1 MLSNKSLA
9 LALCLTIT
17 GCAQTPQNDAEGGH
31 WWSFGSDKAATKDAV
46 TQTDA
51 KPDAKPAAGAK
62 PAAPVTAAASA
73 KPAAPVAAAAAK
85 PAAPVAAAAS
95 AKPAAP
101 VAAAASAKPAA
112 LVAASAA
119 PEAKADTGSSWWP
132 FSSKSADEKAADAK
146 ADLKA
151 DLKAATPAPAAA
163 PAAPVVAKTD
173 SETHWWWPFES
184 TSKPKPLAKVD
195 VTNVPMP
202 DPKITQAWLDDYEPR
217 LRAAIKDSNLQLER
231 RDNVLVVIAPVDGSY
246 NPKRPTML
254 LPVTLGPF
262 TRVAKAVEAD
272 PKTAVLVLG
281 HVDATG
287 SAPASQAL
295 TKERAVSIASIFS
308 LSGLKQDR
316 LMLRGMGDMMPRAA
330 NDSTQ
335 GRALNRR
342 MEIMFTQRTTMLAL
356 LSKYNSGKTP
366 PVAEMVAVQDVP
378 APVAKAP
385 AKKAVAKKAAAKP
398 AAKKAPAK
406 PAAKKPA
413 PAKAKAKAAAPAAND
428 QAKN

>member
-46 TQTDA
+46 SQTDA

-62 PAAPVTAAASA
+62 PAAPV
-73 KPAAPVAAAAAK
+73 AAAAA
-85 PAAPVAAAAS
+85 PAAA
-95 AKPAAP
+95 PAPAP
-101 VAAAASAKPAA
+101 V
-112 LVAASAA
+112 
-119 PEAKADTGSSWWP
+119 AKADTGSSWWP

-146 ADLKA
+146 ADLTA

-163 PAAPVVAKTD
+163 PAVAKNDT
-173 SETHWWWPFES
+173 ETHWWWPFE
-184 TSKPKPLAKVD
+184 SKPKPLAKVD

-246 NPKRPTML
+246 NPKRPAML

-295 TKERAVSIASIFS
+295 TKERAQSIASIFS

-316 LMLRGMGDMMPRAA
+316 LMLRGMGDLMPRAA
-330 NDSTQ
+330 NDSNQ

-378 APVAKAP
+378 APAPAAKTA
-385 AKKAVAKKAAAKP
+385 AKKAPVAKKAAAKP

-413 PAKAKAKAAAPAAND
+413 PAKAKAATPAAND

>member
-31 WWSFGSDKAATKDAV
+31 WWSFGSDKAATKDVV
-46 TQTDA
+46 TQTEA

-62 PAAPVTAAASA
+62 PAAPVAAA
-73 KPAAPVAAAAAK
+73 PA
-85 PAAPVAAAAS
+85 PA
-95 AKPAAP
+95 
-101 VAAAASAKPAA
+101 
-112 LVAASAA
+112 
-119 PEAKADTGSSWWP
+119 AKADTGSSWWP
-132 FSSKSADEKAADAK
+132 FSSKSTDEKAADAK
-146 ADLKA
+146 AADLKA

-163 PAAPVVAKTD
+163 PAVAKTD

-184 TSKPKPLAKVD
+184 KPKPLSKVD

-246 NPKRPTML
+246 NPKRPAML

-287 SAPASQAL
+287 TAPASQAL
-295 TKERAVSIASIFS
+295 SRERAQSIASIFS

-316 LMLRGMGDMMPRAA
+316 LMLRGMGDLMPRAA

-366 PVAEMVAVQDVP
+366 PVAEMVAVQNVP
-378 APVAKAP
+378 AP
-385 AKKAVAKKAAAKP
+385 
-398 AAKKAPAK
+398 
-406 PAAKKPA
+406 
-413 PAKAKAKAAAPAAND
+413 APAAESCGEKKLRPRRKLPPSQPLKRRRPSQLPRKLPRPKPRLLHRRTTRQKTDLLNQKD
-428 QAKN
+428 KAA

>member
-31 WWSFGSDKAATKDAV
+31 WWSFGSDKTATQDTV
-46 TQTDA
+46 TKTDA

-62 PAAPVTAAASA
+62 PAAPVTAAA
-73 KPAAPVAAAAAK
+73 AP
-85 PAAPVAAAAS
+85 P
-95 AKPAAP
+95 
-101 VAAAASAKPAA
+101 
-112 LVAASAA
+112 
-119 PEAKADTGSSWWP
+119 AKADSGSSWWP
-132 FSSKSADEKAADAK
+132 FSSKSSDEKTADAK

-151 DLKAATPAPAAA
+151 DLKAAEPAPA
-163 PAAPVVAKTD
+163 VAKSDTE
-173 SETHWWWPFES
+173 SHWWWPFE
-184 TSKPKPLAKVD
+184 SKPKPLAKVD
-195 VTNVPMP
+195 VSNVPMP

-217 LRAAIKDSNLQLER
+217 LRSAIKDSNLQLER

-246 NPKRPTML
+246 NPKRPSML

-287 SAPASQAL
+287 TAPASQAL
-295 TKERAVSIASIFS
+295 SRERAQSIASIFS

-316 LMLRGMGDMMPRAA
+316 LMLRGMGDLMPRAA

-356 LSKYNSGKTP
+356 LSKYNSGKVP
-366 PVAEMVAVQDVP
+366 PVEMVAVQAAP
-378 APVAKAP
+378 APAPAAKAP
-385 AKKAVAKKAAAKP
+385 AKKAPAAKKAAAKP

-413 PAKAKAKAAAPAAND
+413 ATKAKAATSE

>member
-31 WWSFGSDKAATKDAV
+31 WWSFGSDKATTKDAV

-62 PAAPVTAAASA
+62 PAAPVAA
-73 KPAAPVAAAAAK
+73 AAPVASAPAPAAK
-85 PAAPVAAAAS
+85 A
-95 AKPAAP
+95 
-101 VAAAASAKPAA
+101 
-112 LVAASAA
+112 
-119 PEAKADTGSSWWP
+119 ETGSSWWP

-151 DLKAATPAPAAA
+151 DLKAATPAPDAA
-163 PAAPVVAKTD
+163 PAVAKTD
-173 SETHWWWPFES
+173 SETHWWWPFE
-184 TSKPKPLAKVD
+184 SKPKPLAKVD

-246 NPKRPTML
+246 NPKRPAML

-287 SAPASQAL
+287 TAPASQAL
-295 TKERAVSIASIFS
+295 TKERAQSIASIFS

-316 LMLRGMGDMMPRAA
+316 LMLRGMGDLMPRAA

-356 LSKYNSGKTP
+356 LSKYQSGKTP
-366 PVAEMVAVQDVP
+366 PVAEMVAVQNVP
-378 APVAKAP
+378 APAPAAKTP
-385 AKKAVAKKAAAKP
+385 AKKAPAAKKAAAKP

-413 PAKAKAKAAAPAAND
+413 PAKAKAAAPAAND

>member
-46 TQTDA
+46 SQADT
-51 KPDAKPAAGAK
+51 KPDAKPAVVAK
-62 PAAPVTAAASA
+62 AP
-73 KPAAPVAAAAAK
+73 APVAPAAAA
-85 PAAPVAAAAS
+85 PAPAPAPAPV
-95 AKPAAP
+95 
-101 VAAAASAKPAA
+101 
-112 LVAASAA
+112 
-119 PEAKADTGSSWWP
+119 AKADTGSSWWP
-132 FSSKSADEKAADAK
+132 FSSKADDAK

-151 DLKAATPAPAAA
+151 DLKAATPATGAPAAA
-163 PAAPVVAKTD
+163 PAAAPAVAKTD
-173 SETHWWWPFES
+173 TDTKWWWPFE
-184 TSKPKPLAKVD
+184 SKPKPLAKVD
-195 VTNVPMP
+195 VANIPMP

-217 LRAAIKDSNLQLER
+217 LRTAIKDSNLQLER

-246 NPKRPTML
+246 NPKRPAML

-262 TRVAKAVEAD
+262 TRVAKAVEGD

-281 HVDATG
+281 HVDTSGAE
-287 SAPASQAL
+287 PVSQAL
-295 TKERAVSIASIFS
+295 TKERAQSIASIFS

-316 LMLRGMGDMMPRAA
+316 LMLRGMGDLMPRAA

-356 LSKYNSGKTP
+356 LSKYNSANP
-366 PVAEMVAVQDVP
+366 PKAEMVAVQDVP
-378 APVAKAP
+378 APAVAPVKKAAP
-385 AKKAVAKKAAAKP
+385 AKKPVAKKAAAKP

-413 PAKAKAKAAAPAAND
+413 PAKAAAPAASND

>member
-31 WWSFGSDKAATKDAV
+31 WWSFGSDKAATKDTVA
-46 TQTDA
+46 QTAD

-62 PAAPVTAAASA
+62 PAAPV
-73 KPAAPVAAAAAK
+73 AAAAA
-85 PAAPVAAAAS
+85 PAAAA
-95 AKPAAP
+95 PA
-101 VAAAASAKPAA
+101 PA
-112 LVAASAA
+112 
-119 PEAKADTGSSWWP
+119 AKADTGSSWWP
-132 FSSKSADEKAADAK
+132 FGSKSADEKAADAK

-151 DLKAATPAPAAA
+151 DLKAAEPAPA
-163 PAAPVVAKTD
+163 VAKTD
-173 SETHWWWPFES
+173 TETHWWWPFE
-184 TSKPKPLAKVD
+184 SKPKPLAKVD

-246 NPKRPTML
+246 NPKRPAML

-287 SAPASQAL
+287 TGPASQAL
-295 TKERAVSIASIFS
+295 SKERAQSIASIFS

-316 LMLRGMGDMMPRAA
+316 LMLRGMGDLMPRAA

-356 LSKYNSGKTP
+356 LSKYQSGKTP
-366 PVAEMVAVQDVP
+366 PAAEMVAVQNVP
-378 APVAKAP
+378 APAPAAKAP
-385 AKKAVAKKAAAKP
+385 AKKAPVAKKAAAKP

-406 PAAKKPA
+406 PAAKKPV
-413 PAKAKAKAAAPAAND
+413 PAKAKAAAPAAND

>member
-31 WWSFGSDKAATKDAV
+31 WWSFGSDKAATKEAV

-51 KPDAKPAAGAK
+51 KPDAKPAPGAK
-62 PAAPVTAAASA
+62 PS
-73 KPAAPVAAAAAK
+73 APVAAAAA
-85 PAAPVAAAAS
+85 PAPAPV
-95 AKPAAP
+95 
-101 VAAAASAKPAA
+101 
-112 LVAASAA
+112 
-119 PEAKADTGSSWWP
+119 AKADTGSSWWP

-151 DLKAATPAPAAA
+151 DLKAATPAATA
-163 PAAPVVAKTD
+163 PAVAKTD
-173 SETHWWWPFES
+173 TEAHWWWPFD
-184 TSKPKPLAKVD
+184 SKPKPLSKVD

-217 LRAAIKDSNLQLER
+217 LRTAIKDSNLQLER
-231 RDNVLVVIAPVDGSY
+231 RDNVLVIIAPVDGSY
-246 NPKRPTML
+246 NPKRPAML

-262 TRVAKAVEAD
+262 TRVAKAVEGD

-281 HVDATG
+281 HVDTNGAE
-287 SAPASQAL
+287 PQSQAL
-295 TKERAVSIASIFS
+295 TKERAQSIASIFS

-316 LMLRGMGDMMPRAA
+316 LMLRGMGDLMPRAA
-330 NDSTQ
+330 NDSNQ

-356 LSKYNSGKTP
+356 LSKYNSANP
-366 PVAEMVAVQDVP
+366 PKAEMIAVQDVP
-378 APVAKAP
+378 APVAPVTKKAAPAKKAP
-385 AKKAVAKKAAAKP
+385 AKKTAAKPAAKKAAAKP
-398 AAKKAPAK
+398 AAKKA
-406 PAAKKPA
+406 A
-413 PAKAKAKAAAPAAND
+413 PAKAAAPVSNE

>member
-51 KPDAKPAAGAK
+51 KPDATPAAG
-62 PAAPVTAAASA
+62 A
-73 KPAAPVAAAAAK
+73 KPAAPVAAAAAA
-85 PAAPVAAAAS
+85 PAPAPV
-95 AKPAAP
+95 
-101 VAAAASAKPAA
+101 
-112 LVAASAA
+112 
-119 PEAKADTGSSWWP
+119 AKADTGSSWWP

-151 DLKAATPAPAAA
+151 DLKAATPAATPDAA
-163 PAAPVVAKTD
+163 PAVAKTD
-173 SETHWWWPFES
+173 TETKWWWPFE
-184 TSKPKPLAKVD
+184 SKPKPLAKVD
-195 VTNVPMP
+195 VTNVQMP

-246 NPKRPTML
+246 NPKRPAML

-287 SAPASQAL
+287 TAPASQAL
-295 TKERAVSIASIFS
+295 TKERAQSIASIFS

-316 LMLRGMGDMMPRAA
+316 LMLRGMGDLMPRAA
-330 NDSTQ
+330 NDSNQ

-366 PVAEMVAVQDVP
+366 VADMVAVQTAPAPVP
-378 APVAKAP
+378 APAAKKAAP
-385 AKKAVAKKAAAKP
+385 AKKAPAKKAAAKP
-398 AAKKAPAK
+398 AAKKAAAK
-406 PAAKKPA
+406 PAAKKAA
-413 PAKAKAKAAAPAAND
+413 PKADAPAAND

>member
-46 TQTDA
+46 TQADAKPEA

-62 PAAPVTAAASA
+62 PAAPV
-73 KPAAPVAAAAAK
+73 AAAAAA
-85 PAAPVAAAAS
+85 PAPAPA
-95 AKPAAP
+95 
-101 VAAAASAKPAA
+101 
-112 LVAASAA
+112 
-119 PEAKADTGSSWWP
+119 AKADTGSSWWP
-132 FSSKSADEKAADAK
+132 FSSKTADEKAADAK

-151 DLKAATPAPAAA
+151 DLKAAEPAPT
-163 PAAPVVAKTD
+163 VAKTD
-173 SETHWWWPFES
+173 TETHWWWPFE
-184 TSKPKPLAKVD
+184 SKPKPLAKVD

-246 NPKRPTML
+246 NPKRPAML

-287 SAPASQAL
+287 TAPASQAL
-295 TKERAVSIASIFS
+295 TKERAQSIASIFS

-316 LMLRGMGDMMPRAA
+316 LMLRGMGDLMPRAA
-330 NDSTQ
+330 NDSNQ

-356 LSKYNSGKTP
+356 LSKYQSGKTP

-378 APVAKAP
+378 APAPAAKAP
-385 AKKAVAKKAAAKP
+385 AKKAPAAKKAAAKP

-413 PAKAKAKAAAPAAND
+413 PAKAKAAAPAND

>member
-62 PAAPVTAAASA
+62 PAAPV
-73 KPAAPVAAAAAK
+73 AAAAAPA
-85 PAAPVAAAAS
+85 PAAS
-95 AKPAAP
+95 PA
-101 VAAAASAKPAA
+101 PA
-112 LVAASAA
+112 
-119 PEAKADTGSSWWP
+119 AKADTGSSWWP
-132 FSSKSADEKAADAK
+132 FASNSADEKAADAK

-151 DLKAATPAPAAA
+151 DLKAAEPGPA
-163 PAAPVVAKTD
+163 VAKTD
-173 SETHWWWPFES
+173 TEAHWWWPFE
-184 TSKPKPLAKVD
+184 SKPKPLAKVD

-246 NPKRPTML
+246 NPKRPAML

-287 SAPASQAL
+287 TAPASQAL
-295 TKERAVSIASIFS
+295 TKERAQSIASIFS

-316 LMLRGMGDMMPRAA
+316 LMLRGMGDLMPRAA
-330 NDSTQ
+330 NDSNQ

-356 LSKYNSGKTP
+356 LSKYQSGKTP
-366 PVAEMVAVQDVP
+366 PVAEMVAVQNVP
-378 APVAKAP
+378 APAPAAKTP
-385 AKKAVAKKAAAKP
+385 AKKAPAAKKAAAKP

-413 PAKAKAKAAAPAAND
+413 PAKAKAAAPAND

>member
-31 WWSFGSDKAATKDAV
+31 WWSFGSDKAVTKDAV

-62 PAAPVTAAASA
+62 PAAPVAATAAPAPA
-73 KPAAPVAAAAAK
+73 VAPAAK
-85 PAAPVAAAAS
+85 T
-95 AKPAAP
+95 
-101 VAAAASAKPAA
+101 
-112 LVAASAA
+112 
-119 PEAKADTGSSWWP
+119 DTGSSWWP
-132 FSSKSADEKAADAK
+132 FGSKTADEKAADAK

-151 DLKAATPAPAAA
+151 DLKAAEPAPS
-163 PAAPVVAKTD
+163 VAKNET
-173 SETHWWWPFES
+173 ETHWWWPFE
-184 TSKPKPLAKVD
+184 SKPKPLAKVD

-202 DPKITQAWLDDYEPR
+202 DPKITQVWLDDYEPR

-246 NPKRPTML
+246 NPKRPAML

-287 SAPASQAL
+287 TAPASQAL
-295 TKERAVSIASIFS
+295 SKERAQSIASIFS

-316 LMLRGMGDMMPRAA
+316 LMLRGMGDLMPRAA
-330 NDSTQ
+330 NDSSQ

-342 MEIMFTQRTTMLAL
+342 MEIMFTQRSTMLAL

-366 PVAEMVAVQDVP
+366 PVAEMVAVQNAP
-378 APVAKAP
+378 APAPAAKAP
-385 AKKAVAKKAAAKP
+385 AKKAAASKATTKKAAAKP

-413 PAKAKAKAAAPAAND
+413 PAKAKADAPAND

>member
-31 WWSFGSDKAATKDAV
+31 WWSFGSDKATTKDAV

-62 PAAPVTAAASA
+62 PAAPVAAA
-73 KPAAPVAAAAAK
+73 AAPVAAA
-85 PAAPVAAAAS
+85 PA
-95 AKPAAP
+95 PA
-101 VAAAASAKPAA
+101 
-112 LVAASAA
+112 
-119 PEAKADTGSSWWP
+119 AKADTGSSWWP

-151 DLKAATPAPAAA
+151 DLKAATPAPDAA
-163 PAAPVVAKTD
+163 PAVAKTD
-173 SETHWWWPFES
+173 SETHWWWPFE
-184 TSKPKPLAKVD
+184 SKPKPLAKVD

-202 DPKITQAWLDDYEPR
+202 DPKVTQAWLDDYEPR

-246 NPKRPTML
+246 NPKRPAML

-262 TRVAKAVEAD
+262 TRVAKAVESD

-287 SAPASQAL
+287 TAPASQAL
-295 TKERAVSIASIFS
+295 TRERAQSIASIFS

-316 LMLRGMGDMMPRAA
+316 LMLRGMGDLMPRAA

-356 LSKYNSGKTP
+356 LSKYQSGKTP
-366 PVAEMVAVQDVP
+366 PVAEMVAVQNVP
-378 APVAKAP
+378 APAPAAKAP
-385 AKKAVAKKAAAKP
+385 AKKAPAAKKAAAKP

-413 PAKAKAKAAAPAAND
+413 PAKAKAATPAAND

>member
-31 WWSFGSDKAATKDAV
+31 WWSFGSDKATTKDAV

-62 PAAPVTAAASA
+62 PAAPVAAA
-73 KPAAPVAAAAAK
+73 AAPVASA
-85 PAAPVAAAAS
+85 PA
-95 AKPAAP
+95 PA
-101 VAAAASAKPAA
+101 
-112 LVAASAA
+112 
-119 PEAKADTGSSWWP
+119 AKADTGSSWWP

-151 DLKAATPAPAAA
+151 DLKAATPAPDAA
-163 PAAPVVAKTD
+163 PAVAKTD
-173 SETHWWWPFES
+173 SETHWWWPFE
-184 TSKPKPLAKVD
+184 SKPKPLAKVD

-246 NPKRPTML
+246 NPKRPAML

-287 SAPASQAL
+287 TAPASQAL
-295 TKERAVSIASIFS
+295 TKERAQSIASIFS

-316 LMLRGMGDMMPRAA
+316 LMLRGMGDLMPRAA

-356 LSKYNSGKTP
+356 LSKYQSGKTP
-366 PVAEMVAVQDVP
+366 PVAEMVAVQNVP
-378 APVAKAP
+378 APAPAAKAP
-385 AKKAVAKKAAAKP
+385 AKKAPAAKKAAAKP

-413 PAKAKAKAAAPAAND
+413 PAKAKAAAPAAND

>member
-62 PAAPVTAAASA
+62 T
-73 KPAAPVAAAAAK
+73 AAPVAAAA
-85 PAAPVAAAAS
+85 PAPAPAPAS
-95 AKPAAP
+95 APA
-101 VAAAASAKPAA
+101 
-112 LVAASAA
+112 
-119 PEAKADTGSSWWP
+119 AKADTGSSWWP

-146 ADLKA
+146 AADLKA

-163 PAAPVVAKTD
+163 PAVAKTD

-184 TSKPKPLAKVD
+184 KPKPLSKVD

-246 NPKRPTML
+246 NPKRPAML

-287 SAPASQAL
+287 TAPASQAL
-295 TKERAVSIASIFS
+295 SKERAQSIASIFS

-316 LMLRGMGDMMPRAA
+316 LMLRGMGDLMPRAA

-366 PVAEMVAVQDVP
+366 PVAEMVAVQNVP
-378 APVAKAP
+378 APAPAAKAP
-385 AKKAVAKKAAAKP
+385 AKKAPAAKKAAAKP

-406 PAAKKPA
+406 PAAKKAA
-413 PAKAKAKAAAPAAND
+413 PAKAKAAAPAND

>member
-73 KPAAPVAAAAAK
+73 KPAAPVAAAASAK
-85 PAAPVAAAAS
+85 PAAPVTAAAS

-101 VAAAASAKPAA
+101 VEAAAAP
-112 LVAASAA
+112 V
-119 PEAKADTGSSWWP
+119 AKADTGSSWWP

-163 PAAPVVAKTD
+163 PAAPAIAKTD
-173 SETHWWWPFES
+173 SETHWWWPFE
-184 TSKPKPLAKVD
+184 SKPKPLAKVD

-281 HVDATG
+281 HVDSTG

-356 LSKYNSGKTP
+356 LSKYSSGKTP

-378 APVAKAP
+378 APAAVAKAP
-385 AKKAVAKKAAAKP
+385 AKKAVAKKSAAKP

-413 PAKAKAKAAAPAAND
+413 PAKAKAKAAAPVAND

>member
-62 PAAPVTAAASA
+62 PAAPVAAA
-73 KPAAPVAAAAAK
+73 PAPAP
-85 PAAPVAAAAS
+85 AS
-95 AKPAAP
+95 APA
-101 VAAAASAKPAA
+101 
-112 LVAASAA
+112 
-119 PEAKADTGSSWWP
+119 AKADTGSSWWP

-146 ADLKA
+146 AADLKA

-163 PAAPVVAKTD
+163 PAVAKTD

-184 TSKPKPLAKVD
+184 KPKPLSKVD

-246 NPKRPTML
+246 NPKRPAML

-287 SAPASQAL
+287 TAPASQAL
-295 TKERAVSIASIFS
+295 SKERAQSIASIFS

-316 LMLRGMGDMMPRAA
+316 LMLRGMGDLMPRAA

-366 PVAEMVAVQDVP
+366 PVAEMVAVQNVP
-378 APVAKAP
+378 APAPAAKAP
-385 AKKAVAKKAAAKP
+385 AKKAPAAKKAAAKP

-406 PAAKKPA
+406 PAAKKAA
-413 PAKAKAKAAAPAAND
+413 PAKAKAAAPAND

>member
-1 MLSNKSLA
+1 LA

-31 WWSFGSDKAATKDAV
+31 WWSFGSDKATTKDVV

-62 PAAPVTAAASA
+62 PAAPV
-73 KPAAPVAAAAAK
+73 AAAAVTTPT
-85 PAAPVAAAAS
+85 PAPAPV
-95 AKPAAP
+95 
-101 VAAAASAKPAA
+101 
-112 LVAASAA
+112 
-119 PEAKADTGSSWWP
+119 AKADTGSSWWP
-132 FSSKSADEKAADAK
+132 FSSKNADDKAAVAK

-151 DLKAATPAPAAA
+151 DVKAAEPAPA
-163 PAAPVVAKTD
+163 VAKNDT
-173 SETHWWWPFES
+173 ETHWWWPFE
-184 TSKPKPLAKVD
+184 SKPKPLAKVD

-246 NPKRPTML
+246 NPKRPEML

-295 TKERAVSIASIFS
+295 TKQRAQSIASIFS

-316 LMLRGMGDMMPRAA
+316 LMLRGMGDLMPRAA
-330 NDSTQ
+330 NDSSQ

-356 LSKYNSGKTP
+356 LSKYQSGKTP

-378 APVAKAP
+378 APAAKATAKKAP
-385 AKKAVAKKAAAKP
+385 AAKKATAKKAAAKP
-398 AAKKAPAK
+398 ATKKAPAK
-406 PAAKKPA
+406 PAAKKAA
-413 PAKAKAKAAAPAAND
+413 PAKAKAADPAND

>member
-62 PAAPVTAAASA
+62 PAAPV
-73 KPAAPVAAAAAK
+73 AAAAA
-85 PAAPVAAAAS
+85 PAPAPV
-95 AKPAAP
+95 
-101 VAAAASAKPAA
+101 
-112 LVAASAA
+112 
-119 PEAKADTGSSWWP
+119 AKADTGFNWWP
-132 FSSKSADEKAADAK
+132 FAAKSADEKAADAK

-151 DLKAATPAPAAA
+151 DLKAATPAATPDAA
-163 PAAPVVAKTD
+163 PAVAKTD
-173 SETHWWWPFES
+173 TETKWWWPFE
-184 TSKPKPLAKVD
+184 SKPKPLAKVD
-195 VTNVPMP
+195 VTNVQMP

-231 RDNVLVVIAPVDGSY
+231 RENVLVVIAPVDGSY
-246 NPKRPTML
+246 NPKRPAML

-262 TRVAKAVEAD
+262 TRVAKAVEGD

-281 HVDATG
+281 HVDTNGAE
-287 SAPASQAL
+287 PVSQAL
-295 TKERAVSIASIFS
+295 TRERAQSIASIFS

-316 LMLRGMGDMMPRAA
+316 LMMRGMGDLMPRAA

-356 LSKYNSGKTP
+356 LSKYNSGKP
-366 PVAEMVAVQDVP
+366 PVAEMVAVQTAP
-378 APVAKAP
+378 APVPAAAAKKAAP
-385 AKKAVAKKAAAKP
+385 AKKAPAKKAAAKP
-398 AAKKAPAK
+398 AAKKAAAK
-406 PAAKKPA
+406 PAAKK
-413 PAKAKAKAAAPAAND
+413 AAPKADAPAND

>member
-62 PAAPVTAAASA
+62 PAAPV
-73 KPAAPVAAAAAK
+73 AAAA
-85 PAAPVAAAAS
+85 PAPAS
-95 AKPAAP
+95 APA
-101 VAAAASAKPAA
+101 
-112 LVAASAA
+112 
-119 PEAKADTGSSWWP
+119 AKADTGSSWWP

-146 ADLKA
+146 AADLKA

-163 PAAPVVAKTD
+163 PAVAKTD

-184 TSKPKPLAKVD
+184 KPKPLSKVD

-246 NPKRPTML
+246 NPKRPAML

-287 SAPASQAL
+287 TAPASQAL
-295 TKERAVSIASIFS
+295 SKERAQSIASIFS

-316 LMLRGMGDMMPRAA
+316 LMLRGMGDLMPRAA

-366 PVAEMVAVQDVP
+366 PVAEMVAVQNVP
-378 APVAKAP
+378 APAPAAKAP
-385 AKKAVAKKAAAKP
+385 AKKAPAAKKAAAKP

-406 PAAKKPA
+406 PAAKKAA
-413 PAKAKAKAAAPAAND
+413 PAKAKAAAPAND

>member
-73 KPAAPVAAAAAK
+73 KPAAPVT
-85 PAAPVAAAAS
+85 AAAS

-163 PAAPVVAKTD
+163 PAAPAIAKTD

-356 LSKYNSGKTP
+356 LSKYSSGKTP

-378 APVAKAP
+378 APAAVAKAP

-413 PAKAKAKAAAPAAND
+413 PAKAKAAAPAAND

>member
-9 LALCLTIT
+9 LVLCLTIT

-62 PAAPVTAAASA
+62 AAAP
-73 KPAAPVAAAAAK
+73 AAAA
-85 PAAPVAAAAS
+85 PAPAPV
-95 AKPAAP
+95 
-101 VAAAASAKPAA
+101 
-112 LVAASAA
+112 
-119 PEAKADTGSSWWP
+119 AKADTGSSWWP
-132 FSSKSADEKAADAK
+132 FASKSADEKAADAK
-146 ADLKA
+146 AADLKA
-151 DLKAATPAPAAA
+151 DLKAATPKSD
-163 PAAPVVAKTD
+163 AAPVVAKADT
-173 SETHWWWPFES
+173 ETHWWWPFE
-184 TSKPKPLAKVD
+184 SKPKPLAKVD

-246 NPKRPTML
+246 NPKRPAML

-287 SAPASQAL
+287 AAPASQAL
-295 TKERAVSIASIFS
+295 TKERAQSIASIFS

-316 LMLRGMGDMMPRAA
+316 LMLRGMGDLMPRAA
-330 NDSTQ
+330 NDSNQ

-366 PVAEMVAVQDVP
+366 PVAEMVAVQNVP
-378 APVAKAP
+378 APAPAAKAP
-385 AKKAVAKKAAAKP
+385 AKKAPAAKKAAAKP

-413 PAKAKAKAAAPAAND
+413 PAKAKAATPAAND

>member
-17 GCAQTPQNDAEGGH
+17 GCAQNPQNDASGEH
-31 WWSFGSDKAATKDAV
+31 WWSFGSDKAAAKDV
-46 TQTDA
+46 T
-51 KPDAKPAAGAK
+51 
-62 PAAPVTAAASA
+62 
-73 KPAAPVAAAAAK
+73 
-85 PAAPVAAAAS
+85 
-95 AKPAAP
+95 
-101 VAAAASAKPAA
+101 
-112 LVAASAA
+112 
-119 PEAKADTGSSWWP
+119 AKAD
-132 FSSKSADEKAADAK
+132 AKAADAK

-151 DLKAATPAPAAA
+151 DLKAATPAAA
-163 PAAPVVAKTD
+163 AAPVVAKAESDTK
-173 SETHWWWPFES
+173 WWWPFES
-184 TSKPKPLAKVD
+184 KPKPLNKVD
-195 VTNVPMP
+195 VTNIPMP

-246 NPKRPTML
+246 NPKRPAML

-262 TRVAKAVEAD
+262 TRVAKAVEKD

-281 HVDATG
+281 HIDTVQN
-287 SAPASQAL
+287 QAL
-295 TKERAVSIASIFS
+295 TKERAQSIASIFS

-316 LMLRGMGDMMPRAA
+316 LMLRGMGDLMPRAA

-356 LSKYNSGKTP
+356 LSKYNSPNP
-366 PVAEMVAVQDVP
+366 PKPELVAVQDVVAP
-378 APVAKAP
+378 APVAKKAVAAKKTP
-385 AKKAVAKKAAAKP
+385 AKKTAAKPAAKKAAAKP
-398 AAKKAPAK
+398 AAKKPVA
-406 PAAKKPA
+406 
-413 PAKAKAKAAAPAAND
+413 AKAAAPAKKVAAND

>member
-46 TQTDA
+46 TQTDV

-62 PAAPVTAAASA
+62 PAAPV
-73 KPAAPVAAAAAK
+73 AAAAAAQA
-85 PAAPVAAAAS
+85 PAPT
-95 AKPAAP
+95 
-101 VAAAASAKPAA
+101 
-112 LVAASAA
+112 
-119 PEAKADTGSSWWP
+119 AKADTGSSWWP
-132 FSSKSADEKAADAK
+132 FSFKSADEKAADAK

-151 DLKAATPAPAAA
+151 DLKAAEPAPA
-163 PAAPVVAKTD
+163 AAPVVAKTD
-173 SETHWWWPFES
+173 TKWWWPFE
-184 TSKPKPLAKVD
+184 SKPKPLAKVD

-246 NPKRPTML
+246 NPKRPAML

-287 SAPASQAL
+287 TAPASQAL
-295 TKERAVSIASIFS
+295 TKERAQSIASIFS

-356 LSKYNSGKTP
+356 LSKYQSGKTP
-366 PVAEMVAVQDVP
+366 PVAEMVAVHNVP
-378 APVAKAP
+378 APAPAAKAP
-385 AKKAVAKKAAAKP
+385 AKKATAAKKAAAKP

-413 PAKAKAKAAAPAAND
+413 PAKAKAAAPAND